1 MIARRSLLANSCFAN
16 PYSKVGFLVDAGI
29 AKRQTAAKYL
39 KALESAGILKGKKV
53 GREVYYVNEGLI
65 RVLAE

>member
-1 MIARRSLLANSCFAN
+1 MGESRIIDGIELTSLIESRLL
-16 PYSKVGFLVDAGI
+16 GGAGI
-29 AKRQTAAKYL
+29 AKRQTASKYL

-53 GREVYYVNEGLI
+53 GREVYYVNERLI